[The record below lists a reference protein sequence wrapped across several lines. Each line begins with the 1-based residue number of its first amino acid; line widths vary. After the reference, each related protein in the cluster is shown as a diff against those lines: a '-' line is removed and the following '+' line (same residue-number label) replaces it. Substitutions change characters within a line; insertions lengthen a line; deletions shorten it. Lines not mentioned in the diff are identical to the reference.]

1 MKIAIDCRLIGKS
14 GIGTFIE
21 NIIRYAVNNEGIKF
35 TLIGD
40 KHVLAPFE
48 NLTSCQVVECTY
60 ASFTINELFNFP
72 TKAVNQC
79 DAFFTPNFN
88 IPLGI
93 KVPIFSTIHDV
104 VFFDVKGICSPI
116 GKLIRWIYMKRA
128 LNISKLVFTVS
139 QFSEHRIRSIF
150 HHRGEMTVVYNG
162 ISQELTVYRQKKGNS
177 QQEKGEY
184 IVFLGNMKKYK
195 GIRDL
200 IRAYHIAQDTYDL
213 KFKLYIIGR
222 IDARTIDKKLLAMI
236 HQHDDKIQ
244 FITDADNHRVYE
256 LLSGAKALISP
267 SHYEGFGI
275 PPLEAMYLGT
285 PAIISDIPT
294 HREIYRE
301 TPAIFFGTGDVDD
314 LAQKL
319 SKIPSDKCYVNEIV
333 SKKYNFQLSALKI
346 IHTIQEKIN

>member
-14 GIGTFIE
+14 GIGTFIV
-21 NIIRYAVNNEGIKF
+21 NVIRYAVDNEDIKF

-48 NLTSCQVVECTY
+48 DLASCQVVECTH
-60 ASFTINELFNFP
+60 ASFTIKELFHFP

-128 LNISKLVFTVS
+128 LHISKVVFTVS

-150 HHRGEMTVVYNG
+150 HHHGEMKVVHNG
-162 ISQELTVYRQKKGNS
+162 ISQELTAYRQKERNS
-177 QQEKGEY
+177 QQAKDEY
-184 IVFLGNMKKYK
+184 IVFLGNMKIYK

-200 IRAYHIAQDTYDL
+200 IKAYHIAQDTYDL
-213 KFKLYIIGR
+213 KCKLYIIGR
-222 IDARTIDKKLLAMI
+222 IDARTIDKKLLTMI

-256 LLSGAKALISP
+256 LLSGARALVSP

-294 HREIYRE
+294 HREVYRE
-301 TPAIFFGTGDVDD
+301 TPAIFFKTGDVDD

-319 SKIPSDKCYVNEIV
+319 SKIPADKCNVDEIV
-333 SKKYNFQLSALKI
+333 SKKYNFQLSAKEI
-346 IHTIQEKIN
+346 IHTIQEKLC